1 MYSLA
6 ILNHKRLQ
14 FLKDRL
20 DVNPYKRAKNKSDCL
35 EPNGEQ
41 RTQSYFKDTDFGWR
55 EKLLLLAVYFLKNEF
70 Y

>member
-14 FLKDRL
+14 YLKDRL
-20 DVNPYKRAKNKSDCL
+20 DVNPYKRAKNKSDGL

-41 RTQSYFKDTDFGWR
+41 RTQSYFKDTDFG
-55 EKLLLLAVYFLKNEF
+55 
-70 Y
+70 